1 MSKKTDPKPTNKK
14 GNAILQ
20 ALLDRPEKD
29 TAYMSDLQGQW
40 DRMSRDERV
49 KFALGAVF
57 ALVLFVA
64 ALIGVFFLISYL
76 KNLLF

>member
-1 MSKKTDPKPTNKK
+1 MAKKPNNNPPEKK
-14 GNAILQ
+14 KSLLS

-49 KFALGAVF
+49 KFVLGAVF
-57 ALVLFVA
+57 GLVLFVA
-64 ALIGVFFLISYL
+64 ALIGVFLLINFLR
-76 KNLLF
+76 NLIF